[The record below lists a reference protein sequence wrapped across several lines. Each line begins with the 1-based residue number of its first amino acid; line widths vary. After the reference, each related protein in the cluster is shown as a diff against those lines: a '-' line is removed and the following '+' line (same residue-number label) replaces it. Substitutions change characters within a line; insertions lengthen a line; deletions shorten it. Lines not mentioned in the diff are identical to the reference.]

1 MAPVQVHDPLSFQH
15 PHPLYSS
22 YTSVPVSSTS
32 TLVTISGQVAV
43 DPDTGETPTTLS
55 AQIDLCLSRI
65 SACLE
70 HAGARKIDITRFMY
84 YITQRGIEE
93 VDAANGKGAAL
104 KLVGGKVGQ
113 WLDGH
118 RPASCF
124 LRVFGMSDDKFLCE
138 FECMAV
144 VLTPGLEK

>member
-1 MAPVQVHDPLSFQH
+1 MSVQIHDPPAFKH

-22 YTSVPVSSTS
+22 YTSVPLSPTS
-32 TLVTISGQVAV
+32 TLVTISGQVAQ

-55 AQIDLCLSRI
+55 AQVDLCLSRL

-70 HAGARKIDITRFMY
+70 HAEARKVDITRLMY
-84 YITQRGIEE
+84 YITQRGVEQVE
-93 VDAANGKGAAL
+93 AAEGKGAAL
-104 KLVGGKVGQ
+104 KLIGGKVAS
-113 WLDGH
+113 WLGDH

-124 LRVFGMSDDKFLCE
+124 LRVFGMSDDRFLCE

-144 VLTPGLEK
+144 VSKTP